1 MAGPTVMAQA
11 EALANAGREAE
22 AHALVAA
29 AVARGDPEAVMATAA
44 WKLFGLDGPRDPGA
58 AKALLARAADA
69 GHLPALTLLTRIT
82 GNSACG
88 PADWDAAITL
98 LERAAATDTKSR
110 AELTLV
116 RALDRP
122 LPAPERLSDSP
133 NVVRFPGLLSQAECD
148 WLIAAAEPG
157 IAPSLVVDPRSGR
170 PIADPVRRA
179 GAMSFGP
186 LDEDLAV
193 RAIGLRIAAA
203 SNTGIDR
210 VEPLA
215 VLRYNPGDE
224 YRPHLDTIPGLA
236 NQRAVTVL
244 TYLNDSFDG
253 GATVFSETGLSVAPR
268 TGDAIVFQTLDAAG
282 RPDPMTRHA
291 GAPVTRGTKYLC
303 SRWIRSAAHD
313 IWSQP

>member
-1 MAGPTVMAQA
+1 MSVMAQA
-11 EALANAGREAE
+11 EALANAGRDAE

-29 AVARGDPEAVMATAA
+29 AVARGDPEALMATAA
-44 WKLFGLDGPRDPGA
+44 WKLFGIDGPRDPVA

-69 GHLPALTLLTRIT
+69 GHLPALTLLARIT

-88 PADWDAAITL
+88 PADWDAAVAL
-98 LERAAATDTKSR
+98 LERAAVADPRSR
-110 AELTLV
+110 TELDLV
-116 RALDRP
+116 HGLDRAL
-122 LPAPERLSDSP
+122 PAAERLADSP
-133 NVVRFPGLLSQAECD
+133 DVVRFVGLLTQTECD
-148 WLIAAAEPG
+148 WLIAAAEPT
-157 IAPSLVVDPRSGR
+157 IAPSLVVDPRTGGA
-170 PIADPVRRA
+170 IADPVRRA

-193 RAIGLRIAAA
+193 RAIGLRIAVA
-203 SNTGIDR
+203 SATTIDR

-215 VLRYNPGDE
+215 ILRYRPGDE

-244 TYLNDSFDG
+244 TYLNDGFDG
-253 GATVFSETGLSVAPR
+253 GATVFSETGLSIAPR
-268 TGDAIVFQTLDAAG
+268 TGDAIVFATLDAAG
-282 RPDPMTRHA
+282 RPDPRTRHA

-303 SRWIRSAAHD
+303 SRWIRSAPHD

>member
-1 MAGPTVMAQA
+1 MSVMAQA
-11 EALANAGREAE
+11 EALANAGCDAE

-29 AVARGDPEAVMATAA
+29 AVARGDPDALMATAA
-44 WKLFGLDGPRDPGA
+44 WKLLGVDGPRDPAA

-69 GHLPALTLLTRIT
+69 GHLPALTLLARIT

-88 PADWDAAITL
+88 PAHWDAAVGL
-98 LERAAATDTKSR
+98 LERAAATDAHSR
-110 AELTLV
+110 AELDLV

-122 LPAPERLSDSP
+122 LPAPDRLSAAPD
-133 NVVRFPGLLSQAECD
+133 VVRFVGLLTQAECD
-148 WLIAAAEPG
+148 WLIAAAEPT
-157 IAPSLVVDPRSGR
+157 IAPSLVVDPRTGSA
-170 PIADPVRRA
+170 IADPVRRA

-203 SNTGIDR
+203 SATSIDR

-215 VLRYNPGDE
+215 VLRYRPGDE
-224 YRPHLDTIPGLA
+224 YRPHLDTVPGLA

-244 TYLNDSFDG
+244 TYLNDDFDG
-253 GATVFSETGLSVAPR
+253 GATVFSETGLSIAPR
-268 TGDAIVFQTLDAAG
+268 TGDAIVFATLDAAG
-282 RPDPMTRHA
+282 RPDPHARHA
-291 GAPVTRGTKYLC
+291 GAPVMRGTKYLC
-303 SRWIRSAAHD
+303 SRWIRSAPHD